1 MSPTNEVIACGFRTI
16 TALAAFFLIPDLHAA
31 ERPWHLLESS
41 RFTIVSQL
49 SEKDTRAWAAEFDE
63 YVYVV
68 NQRLSV
74 NERFLKPLTIVLF
87 ARDRDF
93 YPYKPFMPDG
103 TTRDVSGFFASRAT
117 WSVIGLPGGFG
128 KKDTRQIIFHE
139 GVHWVTDAHS
149 EPMPPWMLEG
159 LAEVYSTFRSKKGRV
174 SWGYTIPDHM
184 QTFRNESLLP
194 LKTLLTTSI
203 RDPLFNE
210 ITRTG
215 VFYAQSWALVH
226 YLTYGK
232 SSKYEN
238 ALVKFSRAA
247 NDGATI
253 DDAFAYAF
261 GATFKE
267 VENDLMNYV
276 RRGSYF
282 VVQQNLSG
290 YNPNGYTMRKALSEE
305 VEIAFAR
312 LAMGA
317 NRHDLALE
325 HARKAVEI
333 APENP
338 AGYELLAWVTLEKS
352 QQAISKDQGFNLY
365 LSTTHWPNLDKI
377 LEYSKRATELG
388 SEDAWM
394 YFLLGVH
401 CQFPG
406 FLNEISAEGFGRY
419 AADQYGR
426 AISLR
431 PNLRPAY
438 QNLSIAVGTKNV
450 ANKDDFAFLLEGNQ
464 LYPRDSMIILGLASI
479 AEQEGD
485 LELALEY
492 LAAAKADGTEKSSA
506 SGATGRSLELRLT
519 EGNLDLRIDALVA
532 KNDVS
537 GVLALYD
544 LEIARAKNPQLRR
557 TLEQKRFHF
566 MYETKTNLAF
576 NAADADDFDAAID
589 HLEVI
594 LKMDGLTPD
603 QRTSVIDNIRQMT
616 QRRLDS
622 L

>member
-1 MSPTNEVIACGFRTI
+1 
-16 TALAAFFLIPDLHAA
+16 
-31 ERPWHLLESS
+31 
-41 RFTIVSQL
+41 
-49 SEKDTRAWAAEFDE
+49 
-63 YVYVV
+63 
-68 NQRLSV
+68 
-74 NERFLKPLTIVLF
+74 
-87 ARDRDF
+87 
-93 YPYKPFMPDG
+93 
-103 TTRDVSGFFASRAT
+103 
-117 WSVIGLPGGFG
+117 
-128 KKDTRQIIFHE
+128 
-139 GVHWVTDAHS
+139 
-149 EPMPPWMLEG
+149 
-159 LAEVYSTFRSKKGRV
+159 
-174 SWGYTIPDHM
+174 
-184 QTFRNESLLP
+184 
-194 LKTLLTTSI
+194 
-203 RDPLFNE
+203 
-210 ITRTG
+210 
-215 VFYAQSWALVH
+215 
-226 YLTYGK
+226 
-232 SSKYEN
+232 
-238 ALVKFSRAA
+238 
-247 NDGATI
+247 
-253 DDAFAYAF
+253 
-261 GATFKE
+261 
-267 VENDLMNYV
+267 
-276 RRGSYF
+276 
-282 VVQQNLSG
+282 
-290 YNPNGYTMRKALSEE
+290 
-305 VEIAFAR
+305 
-312 LAMGA
+312 
-317 NRHDLALE
+317 
-325 HARKAVEI
+325 
-333 APENP
+333 
-338 AGYELLAWVTLEKS
+338 LEKS

-377 LEYSKRATELG
+377 LEYSKRSTELG

-438 QNLSIAVGTKNV
+438 QNLSIAVGTRNV

-464 LYPRDSMIILGLASI
+464 LYPRDSLIILGLASI

-492 LAAAKADGTEKSSA
+492 LAAAKADGMEKSSA

-519 EGNLDLRIDALVA
+519 EENLDLRIDALVA
-532 KNDVS
+532 KNDVP